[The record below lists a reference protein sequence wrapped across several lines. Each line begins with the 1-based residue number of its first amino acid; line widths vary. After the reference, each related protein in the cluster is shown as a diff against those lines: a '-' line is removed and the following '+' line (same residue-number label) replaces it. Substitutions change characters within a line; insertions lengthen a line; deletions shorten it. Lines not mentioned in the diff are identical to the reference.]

1 MEASTPID
9 ATGADAAPAVPAVA
23 PAAATTT
30 PMQTLSNESRKVVVH
45 NVEKYL
51 RPKNLKKLLDSWLA
65 DAQSSSDSA
74 IQSIKIDKTKSPNGK
89 EWMHVWVEDDGMVE
103 PFLRLI
109 NDTERKTKYG
119 KVMYAKRHD
128 GTHNDTSNGDG
139 GGKGGTK
146 RGRDDSEKDDTGKRA
161 RTDDN
166 RRGGANEN
174 DDDKPKTEDDVRDK
188 LTPYWRM
195 PYSDQL
201 VRKKMELIKRS
212 AQKIIKGVKQR
223 FRTLEKE
230 ARQHRRERPPQVYE
244 WCRSKRGINIQ
255 DVRPTPQTIG
265 YRNKSEFT
273 FGYRNV
279 PSEKEGEDPARIPSV
294 GFLPFGWKSDVA
306 LPHGLQNMPTEMCG
320 IADIFNEFVS
330 VAIVNCAF
338 FLLSACCCHINIYIC
353 VAATVA
359 IVHSYCWS
367 CCLLS
372 ILYQYI
378 SCDDCVFL
386 TQYYIV
392 VLNVLSYDSF
402 AIVLYHRIFLAS
414 TEECGGPSRY
424 GAAPEQAR

>member
-9 ATGADAAPAVPAVA
+9 ATGADATGADAAPAVPAPAEESAPA
-23 PAAATTT
+23 PAAATTP

-65 DAQSSSDSA
+65 DAQSSSDAA
-74 IQSIKIDKTKSPNGK
+74 IKSIKIDKTKSPNGK

-201 VRKKMELIKRS
+201 VRKKMELIKKS

-244 WCRSKRGINIQ
+244 WCRSTRGINIQ

-279 PSEKEGEDPARIPSV
+279 PSETEGEAPARIPSV

-320 IADIFNEFVS
+320 VADIFNEFVS
-330 VAIVNCAF
+330 TTYATIGNCAYF
-338 FLLSACCCHINIYIC
+338 
-353 VAATVA
+353 
-359 IVHSYCWS
+359 SYCWRS
-367 CCLLS
+367 
-372 ILYQYI
+372 
-378 SCDDCVFL
+378 
-386 TQYYIV
+386 
-392 VLNVLSYDSF
+392 
-402 AIVLYHRIFLAS
+402 A
-414 TEECGGPSRY
+414 
-424 GAAPEQAR
+424 

>member
-1 MEASTPID
+1 MMCWFFVSDLVCPSFQSLSEPSISDFFSATMTSNADPSSADVAMEASTAAAAAG
-9 ATGADAAPAVPAVA
+9 ATGANAAPAPAAA

-30 PMQTLSNESRKVVVH
+30 TQMPTLSNESRKVVVH

-65 DAQSSSDSA
+65 DAQSSSDASMR
-74 IQSIKIDKTKSPNGK
+74 SIKIDKTRSPNGK
-89 EWMHVWVEDDGMVE
+89 EWMHVWVEEDGMVE

-128 GTHNDTSNGDG
+128 GTHKHNDSVGGDG
-139 GGKGGTK
+139 SGGKGGTK
-146 RGRDDSEKDDTGKRA
+146 RGRGRDGGDQDDTSTGKRA
-161 RTDDN
+161 RTDD
-166 RRGGANEN
+166 RRGAN
-174 DDDKPKTEDDVRDK
+174 DDDDDDDEKPKTDDDVRDK

-201 VRKKMELIKRS
+201 VRKKMELIKKS

-279 PSEKEGEDPARIPSV
+279 PSEKEGEAPARIPSV

-330 VAIVNCAF
+330 AAAIVNCLHLF
-338 FLLSACCCHINIYIC
+338 
-353 VAATVA
+353 
-359 IVHSYCWS
+359 
-367 CCLLS
+367 
-372 ILYQYI
+372 
-378 SCDDCVFL
+378 
-386 TQYYIV
+386 
-392 VLNVLSYDSF
+392 
-402 AIVLYHRIFLAS
+402 IFI
-414 TEECGGPSRY
+414 E
-424 GAAPEQAR
+424 